1 MIDFKEIEDYEIIE
15 VFKNYRMQKVFR
27 IWSSVLI

>member
-15 VFKNYRMQKVFR
+15 VFKNYGIPKVFR